1 MFCEYKYKC
10 EAGHKEEGGT
20 KRDEGG
26 EEEKRHRFSAVE
38 LAKALHNTKIFRL
51 INIYRVFF
59 FTGPTQKSSK
69 NGTGPPQYRN
79 MT

>member
-1 MFCEYKYKC
+1 MTQVHQVGWKKIYFEYKYKC

-38 LAKALHNTKIFRL
+38 LAAKAIC
-51 INIYRVFF
+51 
-59 FTGPTQKSSK
+59 SS
-69 NGTGPPQYRN
+69 
-79 MT
+79 